1 MNKIIII
8 PWFIGSQQTQHIA
21 LHQMDLKH
29 ETVVLNIKGERVPT
43 SYCYEPVV
51 HGGTTHEASRRQNGR

>member
-29 ETVVLNIKGERVPT
+29 ETVVLNIKVEIVQLATAMNP
-43 SYCYEPVV
+43 
-51 HGGTTHEASRRQNGR
+51 

>member
-29 ETVVLNIKGERVPT
+29 ETVVLSIKGERVPT
-43 SYCYEPVV
+43 SYYHEPVV
-51 HGGTTHEASRRQNGR
+51 PG